1 MQGKHSGATQR
12 VPINPRRDSGED
24 LWDCGRSEDL
34 GGETS
39 WFAGRIVVNVMPS
52 GQMVVSIA
60 EVVAVVAIEGGELYG
75 AMTSPAFFARDFPVD
90 VFSHP
95 NLLPMTNPGSAPLR
109 RSSLPWPWAL

>member
-1 MQGKHSGATQR
+1 MTRADPSILRDTGYVQGKHSGATQR
-12 VPINPRRDSGED
+12 VPINPRRDFGED

-39 WFAGRIVVNVMPS
+39 WFAGRIVANVMPS

-75 AMTSPAFFARDFPVD
+75 AITFPAFFARDFPWMS
-90 VFSHP
+90 FPTSQICC
-95 NLLPMTNPGSAPLR
+95 R
-109 RSSLPWPWAL
+109 